1 MNLGQQ
7 PSRSKIPANKISI
20 LLMDTNSERRTL
32 RKKIMAMRGV
42 EVIGAGDLL
51 EASSI
56 WQRDRYAMVLLDI
69 RMDHHGCV
77 ALRDEIKKEN
87 PEQIVAFLVGKPNY
101 VDLNPPVSSYLS
113 ENGGAQWGDSLR
125 KAVRESCDLLPQRY
139 SFVEASW
146 RIAAARRISGGPAL
160 QNTPEASPPVAQ
172 EEKAVD
178 VPVAS
183 AFAFALDADDA

>member
-1 MNLGQQ
+1 MNLEHQY
-7 PSRSKIPANKISI
+7 SANRLPASKISI

-32 RKKIMAMRGV
+32 RKKIMALRGV
-42 EVIGAGDLL
+42 EVIGASDLL

-69 RMDHHGCV
+69 RMDYRGCM

-87 PEQIVAFLVGKPNY
+87 PQQVVAFLVGRPNY
-101 VDLNPPVSSYLS
+101 VALDPSLGSYLA
-113 ENGGAQWGDSLR
+113 EEHGMQWGDSLR

-146 RIAAARRISGGPAL
+146 RIAASRRMNGTT
-160 QNTPEASPPVAQ
+160 QNTAEAEAPVAK
-172 EEKAVD
+172 EAEMAAVN
-178 VPVAS
+178 
-183 AFAFALDADDA
+183 AFAFVPDTVDA